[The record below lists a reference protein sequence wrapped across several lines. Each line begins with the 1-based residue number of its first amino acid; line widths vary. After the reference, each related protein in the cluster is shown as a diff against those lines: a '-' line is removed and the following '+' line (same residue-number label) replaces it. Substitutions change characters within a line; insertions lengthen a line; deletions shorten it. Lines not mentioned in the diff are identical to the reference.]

1 MQAENKIMLMKKPYW
16 VLLFAVVV
24 CSCGRTKEVAP
35 APSSS
40 LEDMQLTGKVK
51 QITEINNTRV
61 NPELF
66 AFSKPGFGDVFFM
79 DYYLSLYAYC
89 EANGINYIND
99 IIAGRR
105 DVPDEFDYYYE
116 DQGADDFAYTIYS
129 FDKSGYLTRTQCYWE
144 KMEGN
149 PTEQEINTYDD
160 QHRLLRSEHLNDS
173 LKVCYA
179 NDFEYNAD
187 GFMTR
192 DYYFTT
198 FGSNVE
204 YLNEYDEY
212 NCMTRAETRVD
223 GKRTHLQQMTYNKN
237 NELVQQITSSDNYYD
252 RTEYQYFTSG
262 KTKGKERSRER
273 FDQLENFEKAVY
285 TVYSDDMKER
295 WEYYVNKKRDTATT
309 YYYQLDEYGNDI
321 YEADYELGNENPVT
335 ISRYSFDQN
344 GNATMTEWEGREPGD
359 YYYSTTKYDEKG
371 RMIDDTFFSLEQ
383 GALRT
388 HNISK
393 YGSNDRLETVETYMQ
408 VVDLKD
414 RDNTEYEQLTERE
427 VYYYDSVGNWIKHE
441 IYDVDI
447 DGNELLMRMT
457 TRKIEYYE
465 D

>member
-1 MQAENKIMLMKKPYW
+1 MKKPYW
-16 VLLFAVVV
+16 VLLIAVVV

-66 AFSKPGFGDVFFM
+66 AFSKPSFGDVFFM

-99 IIAGRR
+99 IIAGRKE
-105 DVPDEFDYYYE
+105 VPDEFDYYFE

-160 QHRLLRSEHLNDS
+160 HHNLLRSEHLNDS

-179 NDFEYNAD
+179 HDFEYNAD
-187 GFMTR
+187 GFITR
-192 DYYFTT
+192 DSYFTT

-223 GKRTHLQQMTYNKN
+223 GKRTHLQLMTYNKS

-252 RTEYQYFTSG
+252 RSEYQYFTSG
-262 KTKGKERSRER
+262 KAKGKERSHER
-273 FDQLENFEKAVY
+273 FDQLENFDKAVY

-295 WEYYVNKKRDTATT
+295 WEYNVDKNRDTIST
-309 YYYQLDEYGNDI
+309 YYYQMDERGNDI
-321 YEADYELGNENPVT
+321 YEADYELDNENPAT
-335 ISRYSFDQN
+335 IARYSFDQN
-344 GNATMTEWEGREPGD
+344 DNATMVEWQGREPSD
-359 YYYSTTKYDEKG
+359 YYLTTMKYDSKG

-383 GALRT
+383 GALRI
-388 HNISK
+388 HNISR
-393 YGSNDRLETVETYMQ
+393 YGANDRLETVETYMQ
-408 VVDLKD
+408 VVDLQD

>member
-1 MQAENKIMLMKKPYW
+1 MKKPYW
-16 VLLFAVVV
+16 VLLIAVVV

-40 LEDMQLTGKVK
+40 LEDMELTGKVK

-105 DVPDEFDYYYE
+105 EVPDEFDYYFE

-223 GKRTHLQQMTYNKN
+223 GKRTHLQLMTYNKN
-237 NELVQQITSSDNYYD
+237 NELIQQITSSDNYYD
-252 RTEYQYFTSG
+252 RSEFQYYTSG
-262 KTKGKERSRER
+262 KAKGKERSHER
-273 FDQLENFEKAVY
+273 FDQLENFDKAVY

-295 WEYYVNKKRDTATT
+295 WEYNVDKNRDTIST
-309 YYYQLDEYGNDI
+309 YYYQMDERGNDI
-321 YEADYELGNENPVT
+321 YEADYELDNENPAT

-344 GNATMTEWEGREPGD
+344 DNATMVEWQGREPSD
-359 YYYSTTKYDEKG
+359 YYLTTMKYDSKG

-383 GALRT
+383 GALRI

-408 VVDLKD
+408 VVDLQD

>member
-1 MQAENKIMLMKKPYW
+1 MKKPYW
-16 VLLFAVVV
+16 VLLIAVVV

-40 LEDMQLTGKVK
+40 LEDMELTGKVK

-79 DYYLSLYAYC
+79 DYYLSLYAFC

-105 DVPDEFDYYYE
+105 EVPEDFDYYYE

-160 QHRLLRSEHLNDS
+160 HHNLLRSEHLNDS

-179 NDFEYNAD
+179 HDFEYNAD
-187 GFMTR
+187 GFITR
-192 DYYFTT
+192 DSYFTT

-223 GKRTHLQQMTYNKN
+223 GKRTHLQLMTYNKN
-237 NELVQQITSSDNYYD
+237 NELIQQITSSDNYYD
-252 RTEYQYFTSG
+252 RSEFQYYTSG
-262 KTKGKERSRER
+262 KAKGKERSHER
-273 FDQLENFEKAVY
+273 FDQLENFDKAIY

-295 WEYYVNKKRDTATT
+295 WEYNVDKNRDTIST
-309 YYYQLDEYGNDI
+309 YYYQMDERGNDI
-321 YEADYELGNENPVT
+321 YEADYELDNENPAT

-344 GNATMTEWEGREPGD
+344 DNATMVEWQGREPSD
-359 YYYSTTKYDEKG
+359 YYLTTMKYDSKG

-388 HNISK
+388 HNVSK

-408 VVDLKD
+408 VVDLQD

>member
-1 MQAENKIMLMKKPYW
+1 MKKPYW
-16 VLLFAVVV
+16 VLLIAVVV

-40 LEDMQLTGKVK
+40 LEDMQLTGNVK

>member
-1 MQAENKIMLMKKPYW
+1 MKKPYW
-16 VLLFAVVV
+16 VLLIAVVV

-40 LEDMQLTGKVK
+40 LEDMELTGKVK

-105 DVPDEFDYYYE
+105 EVPDEFDYYFE

-160 QHRLLRSEHLNDS
+160 HHNLLRSEHLNDS

-179 NDFEYNAD
+179 HDFEYNAD
-187 GFMTR
+187 GFITR

-223 GKRTHLQQMTYNKN
+223 GKRTHLQLMTYNKN
-237 NELVQQITSSDNYYD
+237 NELIQQITSSDNYYD
-252 RTEYQYFTSG
+252 RSEFQYYTSG
-262 KTKGKERSRER
+262 KAKGKERSHER
-273 FDQLENFEKAVY
+273 FDQLENFDKAVY

-295 WEYYVNKKRDTATT
+295 WEYNVDKNRDTIST
-309 YYYQLDEYGNDI
+309 YYYQMDERGNDI
-321 YEADYELGNENPVT
+321 YEADYELDNENPAT

-344 GNATMTEWEGREPGD
+344 DNATMVEWQGREPSD
-359 YYYSTTKYDEKG
+359 YYLTTMKYDSKG

-383 GALRT
+383 GALRI

-408 VVDLKD
+408 VVDLQD

>member
-1 MQAENKIMLMKKPYW
+1 MKKPYW
-16 VLLFAVVV
+16 VLLIAVVV

-79 DYYLSLYAYC
+79 DYYLSLYAFC

-99 IIAGRR
+99 IIAGRKE
-105 DVPDEFDYYYE
+105 VPDEFDYYFE

-160 QHRLLRSEHLNDS
+160 HHNLLRSEHLNDS

-179 NDFEYNAD
+179 HDFEYNAD
-187 GFMTR
+187 GFITR

-223 GKRTHLQQMTYNKN
+223 GKRTHLQLMTYNKN
-237 NELVQQITSSDNYYD
+237 NELIQQITSSDNYYD
-252 RTEYQYFTSG
+252 RSEYQYFTSG
-262 KTKGKERSRER
+262 KAKGKERSRER
-273 FDQLENFEKAVY
+273 FDQLENFDKAVY

-295 WEYYVNKKRDTATT
+295 WEYNVDKNRDTIST
-309 YYYQLDEYGNDI
+309 YYYQMDERGNDI
-321 YEADYELGNENPVT
+321 YEADSELDNENPAT

-344 GNATMTEWEGREPGD
+344 DNATMVEWQGREPSD
-359 YYYSTTKYDEKG
+359 YYLTTMKYDSKG

-383 GALRT
+383 GALRI

-393 YGSNDRLETVETYMQ
+393 YGANDRLETVETYMQ
-408 VVDLKD
+408 VVDLQD

>member
-1 MQAENKIMLMKKPYW
+1 MKKPYW
-16 VLLFAVVV
+16 VLLIAVVV

-40 LEDMQLTGKVK
+40 LEDMELTGKVK

-79 DYYLSLYAYC
+79 DYYLSLYAFC

-99 IIAGRR
+99 IVAGRR
-105 DVPDEFDYYYE
+105 EVPDDFDYYFE

-160 QHRLLRSEHLNDS
+160 HHNLLRSEHLNDS

-179 NDFEYNAD
+179 HDFEYNAD
-187 GFMTR
+187 GFITR
-192 DYYFTT
+192 DSYFTT

-223 GKRTHLQQMTYNKN
+223 GKRTHLQLMTYNKN
-237 NELVQQITSSDNYYD
+237 NELIQQITSSDNYYD
-252 RTEYQYFTSG
+252 RSEFQYFTSG
-262 KTKGKERSRER
+262 KAKGKERSHER
-273 FDQLENFEKAVY
+273 FDQLENFDKAVY

-295 WEYYVNKKRDTATT
+295 WEYNVDKNRDTIST
-309 YYYQLDEYGNDI
+309 YYYQMDERGNDI
-321 YEADYELGNENPVT
+321 YEADYELDNENPAT

-344 GNATMTEWEGREPGD
+344 DNATMVEWQGREPSD
-359 YYYSTTKYDEKG
+359 YYLTTMKYDSKG

-383 GALRT
+383 GALRIHT
-388 HNISK
+388 SPDMAATTDSK
-393 YGSNDRLETVETYMQ
+393 LLKLTCKSLTYKTATIPNTNNSQSEKSITTTPSETG
-408 VVDLKD
+408 L
-414 RDNTEYEQLTERE
+414 NTRFTM
-427 VYYYDSVGNWIKHE
+427 SI
-441 IYDVDI
+441 
-447 DGNELLMRMT
+447 
-457 TRKIEYYE
+457 
-465 D
+465 

>member
-1 MQAENKIMLMKKPYW
+1 MKKPYW
-16 VLLFAVVV
+16 VLLIAVVV

-99 IIAGRR
+99 IVAGRR

-144 KMEGN
+144 KMEGH

-173 LKVCYA
+173 LTVCYA

-223 GKRTHLQQMTYNKN
+223 GKRTHLQLMTYNKN

-262 KTKGKERSRER
+262 KAKGKERSRER

-295 WEYYVNKKRDTATT
+295 WEYNVDKNRDTIST
-309 YYYQLDEYGNDI
+309 YYYQMDERGNDI
-321 YEADYELGNENPVT
+321 YEADYELDNENPAT

-344 GNATMTEWEGREPGD
+344 DNATMVEWQGREPSD
-359 YYYSTTKYDEKG
+359 YYLTTMKYDSKG

-383 GALRT
+383 GALRI
-388 HNISK
+388 HNISR

-408 VVDLKD
+408 VVDLQD

>member
-1 MQAENKIMLMKKPYW
+1 MQAKNKIMLMKKPYW
-16 VLLFAVVV
+16 VLLIAVVV

-105 DVPDEFDYYYE
+105 EVPEDFDYYYE

-160 QHRLLRSEHLNDS
+160 HHNLLRSEHLNDS

-179 NDFEYNAD
+179 HDFEYNAD
-187 GFMTR
+187 GFITR

-252 RTEYQYFTSG
+252 RSEYQYFTSG
-262 KTKGKERSRER
+262 KAKGKERSHER
-273 FDQLENFEKAVY
+273 FDQLENFDKAVY

-295 WEYYVNKKRDTATT
+295 WEYNVDKNRDTIST
-309 YYYQLDEYGNDI
+309 YYYQMDERGNDI
-321 YEADYELGNENPVT
+321 YEADYELDNENPAT

-344 GNATMTEWEGREPGD
+344 DNATMVEWQGREPSD
-359 YYYSTTKYDEKG
+359 YYLTTMKYDSKG

-388 HNISK
+388 HNISR

-408 VVDLKD
+408 VVDLQD

-427 VYYYDSVGNWIKHE
+427 VYYYDAVGNWIKHE
-441 IYDVDI
+441 TYDVDI

>member
-1 MQAENKIMLMKKPYW
+1 MKKPYW
-16 VLLFAVVV
+16 VLLIAVVV

-51 QITEINNTRV
+51 QITEIDNTRV

-160 QHRLLRSEHLNDS
+160 HHNLLRSEHLNDS

-237 NELVQQITSSDNYYD
+237 NELIQQITSSDNYYD

-262 KTKGKERSRER
+262 KAKGKERSRER
-273 FDQLENFEKAVY
+273 FDQLENFDKAVY

-295 WEYYVNKKRDTATT
+295 WEYNVDKNRDTIST
-309 YYYQLDEYGNDI
+309 YYYQMDERGNDI
-321 YEADYELGNENPVT
+321 YEADYELDNENPAT

-344 GNATMTEWEGREPGD
+344 DNATMVEWQGREPSD
-359 YYYSTTKYDEKG
+359 YYLTTMKYDEKG

-408 VVDLKD
+408 VVDLQD

-427 VYYYDSVGNWIKHE
+427 VYYYDAVGNWIKHE

>member
-1 MQAENKIMLMKKPYW
+1 MKKPYW
-16 VLLFAVVV
+16 VLLIAVVV

-116 DQGADDFAYTIYS
+116 DQGADDFADTIYS

-173 LKVCYA
+173 LTVCYA

-223 GKRTHLQQMTYNKN
+223 GKRTHLQLMTYNKN

-262 KTKGKERSRER
+262 KAKGKERSRER

-295 WEYYVNKKRDTATT
+295 WEYNVDKNRDTIST
-309 YYYQLDEYGNDI
+309 YYYQMDERGNDI
-321 YEADYELGNENPVT
+321 YEADYELGNENPAT

-344 GNATMTEWEGREPGD
+344 GNATIMEWQGREPSD
-359 YYYSTTKYDEKG
+359 YYLTTMKYDEKG

-388 HNISK
+388 HNVSK

-408 VVDLKD
+408 VVDLQD

>member
-1 MQAENKIMLMKKPYW
+1 MKKPYW
-16 VLLFAVVV
+16 VLLIAVVV

-179 NDFEYNAD
+179 HDLIHDARLLLHNLWQQRGVSERIRRVQLHDTGRNASRWQ
-187 GFMTR
+187 THP
-192 DYYFTT
+192 
-198 FGSNVE
+198 SAA
-204 YLNEYDEY
+204 YD
-212 NCMTRAETRVD
+212 
-223 GKRTHLQQMTYNKN
+223 LQQ
-237 NELVQQITSSDNYYD
+237 
-252 RTEYQYFTSG
+252 R
-262 KTKGKERSRER
+262 
-273 FDQLENFEKAVY
+273 
-285 TVYSDDMKER
+285 
-295 WEYYVNKKRDTATT
+295 
-309 YYYQLDEYGNDI
+309 
-321 YEADYELGNENPVT
+321 
-335 ISRYSFDQN
+335 
-344 GNATMTEWEGREPGD
+344 
-359 YYYSTTKYDEKG
+359 
-371 RMIDDTFFSLEQ
+371 
-383 GALRT
+383 
-388 HNISK
+388 
-393 YGSNDRLETVETYMQ
+393 
-408 VVDLKD
+408 
-414 RDNTEYEQLTERE
+414 
-427 VYYYDSVGNWIKHE
+427 
-441 IYDVDI
+441 
-447 DGNELLMRMT
+447 
-457 TRKIEYYE
+457 
-465 D
+465 

>member
-1 MQAENKIMLMKKPYW
+1 MKKPYW
-16 VLLFAVVV
+16 VLLIAVVV

-160 QHRLLRSEHLNDS
+160 HHNLLRSEHLNDS
-173 LKVCYA
+173 LTVCYA

-237 NELVQQITSSDNYYD
+237 NELIQQITSSDNYYD

-262 KTKGKERSRER
+262 KAKGKERSHER

-295 WEYYVNKKRDTATT
+295 WEYNVDKNRDTIST
-309 YYYQLDEYGNDI
+309 YYYQMDERGNDI
-321 YEADYELGNENPVT
+321 YEADYELGNENPAT

-344 GNATMTEWEGREPGD
+344 DNATMMEWQGREPSD
-359 YYYSTTKYDEKG
+359 YYLTTMKYDEKG

-388 HNISK
+388 HNVSK

-408 VVDLKD
+408 VVDLQD

>member
-1 MQAENKIMLMKKPYW
+1 MQAENNIMLMKKPYW

-105 DVPDEFDYYYE
+105 EVPEDFDYYYE
-116 DQGADDFAYTIYS
+116 DQGADDFAYKIYS

-204 YLNEYDEY
+204 YLSEYDEY
-212 NCMTRAETRVD
+212 NCMTRAETQVD

-252 RTEYQYFTSG
+252 RSEFQYYTSG
-262 KTKGKERSRER
+262 KAKGKERSRER

-295 WEYYVNKKRDTATT
+295 WEYNVDKNRDTIST
-309 YYYQLDEYGNDI
+309 YYYQMDERGNDI
-321 YEADYELGNENPVT
+321 YEADYELDNENPAT
-335 ISRYSFDQN
+335 FSRYSFDQN
-344 GNATMTEWEGREPGD
+344 DNATMVEWQGREPSD
-359 YYYSTTKYDEKG
+359 YYLTTMKYDEKG

-408 VVDLKD
+408 VVDLQD

-447 DGNELLMRMT
+447 DGNELLMKT
-457 TRKIEYYE
+457 DNE
-465 D
+465 

>member
-1 MQAENKIMLMKKPYW
+1 MKKPYW
-16 VLLFAVVV
+16 VLLIAVVV

-99 IIAGRR
+99 IVAGRR

-144 KMEGN
+144 KMEGH

-173 LKVCYA
+173 LTVCYA
-179 NDFEYNAD
+179 NDYEYNAD

-192 DYYFTT
+192 DSYFTT

-223 GKRTHLQQMTYNKN
+223 GKRTHLQLMTYNKN
-237 NELVQQITSSDNYYD
+237 NELVQQITSSDNFYD

-262 KTKGKERSRER
+262 KAKGKERSREW

-335 ISRYSFDQN
+335 VSRYSFDQN
-344 GNATMTEWEGREPGD
+344 GNATMMEWQGREPSE
-359 YYYSTTKYDEKG
+359 YYFTTTKYDEKG
-371 RMIDDTFFSLEQ
+371 RMLDDTFFSMEQ
-383 GALRT
+383 GPLRT

-393 YGSNDRLETVETYMQ
+393 YGANDRLETVETYMQ
-408 VVDLKD
+408 VVDLQD